1 MAATAIDITERRQSE
16 EALVPDNVKVSRP
29 GASLPAEACVQ
40 DQDLIREDC
49 TGNVKECHPW
59 TLFFFFLVTRH
70 RKNAVKSKKAA
81 EMGRCRIMSGLL
93 REMIKVC
100 WRESSSM
107 GPKTKPMMKVT
118 KLISSLR
125 IK

>member
-59 TLFFFFLVTRH
+59 TLCFSSLSPATGKTRSKAKK
-70 RKNAVKSKKAA
+70 RLRWAAVK
-81 EMGRCRIMSGLL
+81 
-93 REMIKVC
+93 
-100 WRESSSM
+100 
-107 GPKTKPMMKVT
+107 
-118 KLISSLR
+118 
-125 IK
+125 